1 MEQLFRTTELE
12 VRLSLNM
19 NVLDAAGVPRVMSLA
34 EVLEAYLAHRME
46 VLVRRSQAPAG
57 QGRWTGSRC
66 WRATSRRSSTSTR

>member
-34 EVLEAYLAHRME
+34 EVLRPISPTA
-46 VLVRRSQAPAG
+46 
-57 QGRWTGSRC
+57 WWC
-66 WRATSRRSSTSTR
+66 